1 MRRKR
6 RRNGRRVKRR
16 QKMRGVVGREREK
29 MKREEVAEL
38 CNGEGGREEC
48 QHLPLHSSVCMR
60 NSALPWEVC
69 EGGHPAEAT

>member
-1 MRRKR
+1 
-6 RRNGRRVKRR
+6 
-16 QKMRGVVGREREK
+16 

-48 QHLPLHSSVCMR
+48 QHSPLHSSVCMR